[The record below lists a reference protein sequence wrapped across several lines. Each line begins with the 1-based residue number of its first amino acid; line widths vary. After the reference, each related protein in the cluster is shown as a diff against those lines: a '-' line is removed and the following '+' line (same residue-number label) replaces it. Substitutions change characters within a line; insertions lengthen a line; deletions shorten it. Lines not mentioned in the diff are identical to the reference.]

1 MASNR
6 QTLIEALVHSALAID
21 PPERES
27 FLTEACPDTDLREE
41 VTKTLYR
48 LAAVALA
55 AGADP
60 PSPASPD
67 PKVASATPDTRCG
80 RTYGVYRV
88 LHRIGSGGMGEVYL
102 ATDTRLGRQV
112 ALKFLSARTV
122 ADEVNLRRFLLEA
135 RTASALNHPNILT
148 IFDAGK
154 FEDEHYIA
162 SEFVEGGTLRSRLH
176 DGPMDVAEATET
188 VTQVAS
194 ALVAAHSAGVVHR
207 DLKPT
212 NIMIRPDG
220 YIKVIDFGLAKSIF
234 ATADVPS
241 DEAYT
246 RPGTMVGTVDYMS
259 PEQASGDAVDPR
271 TDIWSLGV
279 LFYEML
285 AGRRPFEGR
294 TEYHVIV
301 QILESQPAPVAAP
314 GVLPA
319 AVEQV
324 IDCCLQKDRDRRY
337 ATSAELLAGLRDA
350 RRALNLPSSTRQA
363 IPAEPPPVRSRWLWS
378 ALALMAAMLIAA
390 GWLWQIRGKEYL
402 LGPEPFDISEVRQVT
417 YNGQTTLAAISPD
430 GRYLAYVGGPV
441 HHSSIWVKRVDS
453 PNEALRMP
461 ALDVDYQ
468 GLTFANSSQDI
479 YFVSRIHEFGKLYRL
494 PVTGG
499 EPQLAAQDVDG
510 PVAINPRTGK
520 LAFVRKQHALALV
533 VTGGELGSRELSL
546 HALSGLI
553 GRRLAWSPSGSK
565 IAAFL
570 YPSADRRTPFT
581 LKIVQA
587 ASDKVVRSIAISE
600 WRGVF
605 QPVWM
610 SNGYDLIVP
619 SALPNETNDQ
629 MQLREVSSLT
639 GRTRNVTN
647 DIFGYKGASLTADGK
662 QLVTVRA
669 DRRTDFWIGPR
680 SDLHN
685 GRSISG
691 NSGRYE
697 AVGWTDEGKLI
708 VQANRGNGVHLWQI
722 DPVRGHPTQL
732 TSGSS
737 VDRAPVW
744 IPHQGSAIFVSD
756 RDGAPGLWRFDP
768 ATDAY
773 SQLAR
778 DPYYLESPV
787 CSSDGKSVIYTSWK
801 TSEPAIWMASTTAGA
816 FGAKLLVPSARH
828 AVISPDGTSLAVEV
842 LDGNVGAGW
851 RVAIYSLDRQTFVH
865 DLPSIPPGSKMK
877 WFPDGSGLT
886 YVVTDDQGT
895 SNIWLQPL
903 DDKPARPITY
913 FQESEIFDY
922 NWSSDGDNLVC
933 LRGRTWSDAYLLL
946 RKKT

>member
-6 QTLIEALVHSALAID
+6 QTLIEALAHSALAIH
-21 PPERES
+21 PQERES
-27 FLTEACPDTDLREE
+27 FLSEACPDAGLREE
-41 VTKTLYR
+41 VTRTLYR
-48 LAAVALA
+48 LAGTPFAPDSNSAPLISSEPKTPVPDERVGRSY
-55 AGADP
+55 GA
-60 PSPASPD
+60 
-67 PKVASATPDTRCG
+67 
-80 RTYGVYRV
+80 YHI

-102 ATDTRLGRQV
+102 AADTRLGRQV
-112 ALKFLSARTV
+112 ALKFLSARTI

-162 SEFVEGGTLRSRLH
+162 SEFVEGGTLRSRLQ
-176 DGPMDVAEATET
+176 DGPMDVADAMET
-188 VTQVAS
+188 VTQIAS
-194 ALVAAHSAGVVHR
+194 ALIAAHSAGVIHR

-234 ATADVPS
+234 PAAEVPAG
-241 DEAYT
+241 EAYT

-259 PEQASGDAVDPR
+259 PEQASGEAVDPR

-314 GVLPA
+314 GVLPP

-324 IDCCLQKDRDRRY
+324 IHCCLQKDRDQRY
-337 ATSAELLAGLRDA
+337 ATSTELLAGLRDA

-363 IPAEPPPVRSRWLWS
+363 ITSKAPATRRRWLWS
-378 ALALMAAMLIAA
+378 GMASTAVLLLAS
-390 GWLWQIRGKEYL
+390 GWWWETRGKEYL
-402 LGPEPFDISEVRQVT
+402 LGPEPFEISEVRQVT
-417 YNGQTTLAAISPD
+417 YNGQTTIAAISPD
-430 GRYLAYVGGPV
+430 GHYLAYVGGPP
-441 HHSSIWVKRVDS
+441 HHSSVWVKRVDS

-461 ALDVDYQ
+461 TSDVDYQ
-468 GLTFANSSQDI
+468 GLAFANNSQDI
-479 YFVSRIHEFGKLYRL
+479 YFVSRVHEFGKLYRI

-499 EPQLAAQDVDG
+499 EPQLVAQDVDG
-510 PVAINPRTGK
+510 PVAISPRTGEF
-520 LAFVRKQHALALV
+520 AFVRKQHALALV
-533 VTGGELGSRELSL
+533 VAGARPGSRELTV

-553 GRRLAWSPSGSK
+553 GRRLAWSRSGNT

-570 YPSADRRTPFT
+570 YPPADGHSPLN
-581 LKIVQA
+581 LKIVQP
-587 ASDKVVRSIAISE
+587 ASDKVSRSVVIPE

-619 SALPNETNDQ
+619 SALPNETNEQ
-629 MQLREVSSLT
+629 MQLREISSLT

-647 DIFGYKGASLTADGK
+647 DIFGYKGASLTADGN
-662 QLVTVRA
+662 QLLTVRA
-669 DRRTDFWIGPR
+669 DRRTDFWMGSR
-680 SDLHN
+680 SDLRN

-691 NSGRYE
+691 NSGRYD

-708 VQANRGNGVHLWQI
+708 VQANRGNGVHIWEV
-722 DPVRGHPTQL
+722 DPARRRPTQL
-732 TSGSS
+732 TSGNS

-744 IPHQGSAIFVSD
+744 VPHQGAVIFVSD

-768 ATDAY
+768 ATEAY
-773 SQLAR
+773 RLLAR
-778 DPYYLESPV
+778 DPYYIESPV
-787 CSSDGKSVIYTSWK
+787 CSRDGKWVVYTSWK
-801 TSEPAIWMASTTAGA
+801 TNEPAIWMAPTTAGS
-816 FGAKLLVPSARH
+816 FGAKLLIPNARH
-828 AVISPDGTSLAVEV
+828 AVISPDGSRLAVEV
-842 LDGNVGAGW
+842 LDGNAGAGW
-851 RVAIYSLDRQTFVH
+851 RVAVYSLDGHTFIQN
-865 DLPSIPPGSKMK
+865 LPGIPPGSRMQ
-877 WFPDGSGLT
+877 WFPDGKGLT

-903 DDKPARPITY
+903 SDIPAKPITY

-946 RKKT
+946 RNKN